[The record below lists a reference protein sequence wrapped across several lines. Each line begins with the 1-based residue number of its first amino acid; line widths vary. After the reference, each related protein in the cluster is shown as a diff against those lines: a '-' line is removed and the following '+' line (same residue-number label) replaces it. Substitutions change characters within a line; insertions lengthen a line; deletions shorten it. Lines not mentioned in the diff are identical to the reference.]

1 MGAVQAK
8 PRDQEQ
14 LAAILTK
21 AQLGHEQMGYIRE
34 YIALMRVVEANRGA
48 GDHRVADPVLS
59 RASGSGDRKR
69 ALFYA
74 NGDEMVK
81 YILAKKPIE
90 VVRMSAKI
98 LRASYRKWEHA
109 AGLAV
114 VAQAPVIHWPA
125 VPTHIP
131 TLPSASR
138 K

>member
-8 PRDQEQ
+8 PCDQEQ

-21 AQLGHEQMGYIRE
+21 AQLGHEQLGYIRE

-48 GDHRVADPVLS
+48 GD
-59 RASGSGDRKR
+59 RKR
-69 ALFYA
+69 TLFYM
-74 NGDEMVK
+74 NGDELVR

-98 LRASYRKWEHA
+98 LRASYRKWELA
-109 AGLAV
+109 AGLAA

-125 VPTHIP
+125 VPTHVP

>member
-8 PRDQEQ
+8 PHDQEQ
-14 LAAILTK
+14 LSAILK
-21 AQLGHEQMGYIRE
+21 KVQLGHEQLGFIRE
-34 YIALMRVVEANRGA
+34 YIALMRVVEANKGA

-59 RASGSGDRKR
+59 RASGSGNRKR

-74 NGDEMVK
+74 NGDEMVN

-90 VVRMSAKI
+90 VIRMSAKI
-98 LRASYRKWEHA
+98 LRASYRKWELA
-109 AGLAV
+109 AGLAA
-114 VAQAPVIHWPA
+114 VAQAPVINWPA

-131 TLPSASR
+131 TLPAR

>member
-8 PRDQEQ
+8 PYDRDQLAAVLQKVQLGQEQ
-14 LAAILTK
+14 L
-21 AQLGHEQMGYIRE
+21 GYIRE

-48 GDHRVADPVLS
+48 
-59 RASGSGDRKR
+59 GDRKR

-90 VVRMSAKI
+90 VVHMSAKI
-98 LRASYRKWEHA
+98 LRASYRKWELA
-109 AGLAV
+109 AGLVA
-114 VAQAPVIHWPA
+114 VAQAPVINWPA

-131 TLPSASR
+131 TLPAAPR